1 MIKIIEKDLTKGK
14 PYIIIVVVKIKN
26 LQGGAKFSTGS
37 YSLRA
42 QAESV
47 KFRYRQLK
55 SGWKKCYSTIFVCIF
70 FEVKSLKGDFF

>member
-26 LQGGAKFSTGS
+26 LQGGVRFSTGS

-42 QAESV
+42 KAESV
-47 KFRYRQLK
+47 KFRYRQ
-55 SGWKKCYSTIFVCIF
+55 YSLDGRSIILIVFTLNF
-70 FEVKSLKGDFF
+70 SP

>member
-47 KFRYRQLK
+47 KFRYRQ
-55 SGWKKCYSTIFVCIF
+55 YSLDGRSIIFDCIY
-70 FEVKSLKGDFF
+70 FEF